1 MNLET
6 TCLEV
11 RLQFMFLSSKAAH
24 YHVMKSYVTSA
35 AFFSYS
41 SYYDRI
47 MHQSVICPRG
57 LGLGGIG
64 HIPWVGNLT
73 MLCTGPRVGNILT
86 TRFALGMK
94 SKWSVGIIVIF
105 ILCAPT
111 TEGDS
116 QSNALDFTHFM
127 LSTQVY

>member
-24 YHVMKSYVTSA
+24 YRVMKSYVTSA

-47 MHQSVICPRG
+47 MHQSVICPRVG
-57 LGLGGIG
+57 VGGDWAYPLGREFDNVMWPKGREDC
-64 HIPWVGNLT
+64 HH
-73 MLCTGPRVGNILT
+73 
-86 TRFALGMK
+86 TRFALGPSCK
-94 SKWSVGIIVIF
+94 
-105 ILCAPT
+105 
-111 TEGDS
+111 E
-116 QSNALDFTHFM
+116 
-127 LSTQVY
+127 

>member
-73 MLCTGPRVGNILT
+73 MLCGPRVRKIVT
-86 TRFALGMK
+86 THVLPWERVAK
-94 SKWSVGIIVIF
+94 SKWSAGIHR
-105 ILCAPT
+105 
-111 TEGDS
+111 
-116 QSNALDFTHFM
+116 DFCTLLLGGGGGGAF
-127 LSTQVY
+127 LGLK